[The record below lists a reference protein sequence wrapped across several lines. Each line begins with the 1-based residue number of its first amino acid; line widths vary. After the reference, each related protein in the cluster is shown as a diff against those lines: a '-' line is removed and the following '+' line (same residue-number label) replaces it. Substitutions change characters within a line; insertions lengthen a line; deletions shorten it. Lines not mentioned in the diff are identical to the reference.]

1 MRSIIQRWRRTLGL
15 GRLGYRA
22 PEERADGSHTQKGR
36 ARWMLKVERTAQQ
49 VRQGRTTGL

>member
-22 PEERADGSHTQKGR
+22 PEEREDGSHTQKGR